1 MIFITLSREPSFFTT
16 SVSVVLVSSLRLV
29 GSGGGGGGGGGGGA
43 AAAAAAGL
51 AVEASLQ
58 LLSRLLALS

>member
-29 GSGGGGGGGGGGGA
+29 GSGGGGGGGGGG

>member
-29 GSGGGGGGGGGGGA
+29 GSGGGGG